1 MKKRFLDVLKNADS
15 FFVYNKG
22 EKVKADRVEF
32 LREFLKMAENCY
44 YMPCIGVAK
53 DDVIKKALK
62 DGYWVEFCFDKIA
75 EYADQSF
82 TSLLMHIRPKFNGFN
97 VVRGIDGVYEGKTFY
112 LSLAIDS
119 TEFFNHLKEKY

>member
-53 DDVIKKALK
+53 DDVMGRRMQDLN
-62 DGYWVEFCFDKIA
+62 
-75 EYADQSF
+75 
-82 TSLLMHIRPKFNGFN
+82 LPIRKRAP
-97 VVRGIDGVYEGKTFY
+97 R
-112 LSLAIDS
+112 
-119 TEFFNHLKEKY
+119 KETYRI